1 MHKQM
6 LIRHLGV
13 ALLAQNRAIRVSQDK
28 YGDNHIMTTTLKM
41 EAKEL
46 ADYIYSLENERQEDK
61 KKGA

>member
-6 LIRHLGV
+6 LVRHLGV
-13 ALLAQNRAIRVSQDK
+13 ALLAQNRAIRVAQEK
-28 YGDNHIMTTTLKM
+28 YGDNHLITTTLKM

-46 ADYIYSLENERQEDK
+46 ADYIYVLENPPEDK